1 MGVSKNNGGSNDGNE
16 KKGFGGQKDSKE
28 SFLKKEKKTGDKG
41 QETILDS
48 DFVNL
53 DDLVYAPL
61 HALAESNHK
70 LRGEVINNVQNMAT
84 VDNTNNEAV
93 YHLKRINIAYDQV
106 RTDVDDSYGVDKLQ
120 VQVPLLS
127 IVPVTNLG
135 IEEAEIGFSAEV
147 RTQENMEKTERK
159 FEARVCS
166 PEQRDSDFLPR
177 VSYKMKVKSIPA
189 TEGIMRLID
198 SLSANQVAK
207 KLESQIISSSGG
219 PASEKQKQDMAAL
232 NELKS
237 RVTTLK
243 QLYAK
248 VNDTLDEMEQLKKI
262 KPAHNTGKPEYDKS
276 FFENRKEAIVNEIL
290 KYQDEIMRK
299 EISCV
304 ISENTSPE
312 NTSKAQDGSFK
323 K

>member
-1 MGVSKNNGGSNDGNE
+1 MGNSDHSGTGNSGKGANGFRQKNEKNSLMKKDAKNND
-16 KKGFGGQKDSKE
+16 KDR
-28 SFLKKEKKTGDKG
+28 
-41 QETILDS
+41 ETILDS

-70 LRGEVINNVQNMAT
+70 LRSEIINNIQNMAT
-84 VDNTNNEAV
+84 VDNGNNEPI
-93 YHLKRINIAYDQV
+93 YHLKWINIAYDQV
-106 RTDVDDSYGVDKLQ
+106 RADVDDSYSVDKLQ
-120 VQVPLLS
+120 VQMPLLS

-135 IEEAEIGFSAEV
+135 IEEAEIKFSAEV

-177 VSYKMKVKSIPA
+177 VSYRMRVKSIPA

-207 KLESQIISSSGG
+207 KLDSQIISPNGSS
-219 PASEKQKQDMAAL
+219 ASDKQKEEMATL

-237 RVTTLK
+237 KVTTLK

-248 VNDTLDEMEQLKKI
+248 VTDTLNEMEQLKKI
-262 KPAHNTGKPEYDKS
+262 KPASTVDKSEYNKS
-276 FFENRKEAIVNEIL
+276 FFEDRKEAIVNEIL
-290 KYQDEIMRK
+290 KYQNEIMRK
-299 EISCV
+299 EIACV
-304 ISENTSPE
+304 ISEDASPDQS
-312 NTSKAQDGSFK
+312 SKSQDQDLK

>member
-1 MGVSKNNGGSNDGNE
+1 MGDSNQTGRGNE
-16 KKGFGGQKDSKE
+16 GKATKRLGGEKDGKDSL
-28 SFLKKEKKTGDKG
+28 LKRNTKDGKKG

-70 LRGEVINNVQNMAT
+70 LRSEVINNIQNMSA
-84 VDNTNNEAV
+84 VDNDNNEEI

-106 RTDVDDSYGVDKLQ
+106 RADVDDSYSVDKLQ

-127 IVPVTNLG
+127 IIPVTNLG

-147 RTQENMEKTERK
+147 RTQDNTDRK

-166 PEQRDSDFLPR
+166 PEQRNSDFLPR

-189 TEGIMRLID
+189 TEGIMRLVD

-207 KLESQIISSSGG
+207 KLESQIISPDGSSTGQTQRNER
-219 PASEKQKQDMAAL
+219 AVI
-232 NELKS
+232 NELKG

-248 VNDTLDEMEQLKKI
+248 VNDALDEMDQLNKI
-262 KPAHNTGKPEYDKS
+262 KPVSTTKKSAYDKN
-276 FFENRKEAIVNEIL
+276 FFDDRKTAIVDEIL

-304 ISENTSPE
+304 ISDDISP
-312 NTSKAQDGSFK
+312 AQSSNETGNSMEE
-323 K
+323 

>member
-1 MGVSKNNGGSNDGNE
+1 MGNSDHSGTGNGEKGTNGFGHKNE
-16 KKGFGGQKDSKE
+16 KNSLMKKDAKNKGR
-28 SFLKKEKKTGDKG
+28 G

-70 LRGEVINNVQNMAT
+70 LRSEVINNIQNMAT
-84 VDNTNNEAV
+84 VDNSNNEV
-93 YHLKRINIAYDQV
+93 IYHLKWINIAYDQV
-106 RTDVDDSYGVDKLQ
+106 RADVDDSYSVDKLQ

-135 IEEAEIGFSAEV
+135 IEEADIKFSAEV

-177 VSYKMKVKSIPA
+177 VSYRMRVKSIPA

-207 KLESQIISSSGG
+207 KLESKIISPNGSS
-219 PASEKQKQDMAAL
+219 ASDKQKEEMAAL

-237 RVTTLK
+237 KVTTLK

-248 VNDTLDEMEQLKKI
+248 VTDNLNEMEQLKKI
-262 KPAHNTGKPEYDKS
+262 KPASAAEQSEYDKS
-276 FFENRKEAIVNEIL
+276 FFEGKKEAIVNEIL
-290 KYQDEIMRK
+290 KYQNEIMRK
-299 EISCV
+299 EIACV
-304 ISENTSPE
+304 ISEDASSDQS
-312 NTSKAQDGSFK
+312 SKSQDQDLK